1 MGIAGNA
8 QAGPATWPVFYR
20 LAGTELWERFSLH
33 GMKAL
38 LTLYLV
44 REVLADG
51 AALPWGMAGL
61 RAMLEALW
69 GPLSPIALGSNIYGL
84 YAALTYFVLPLG
96 GLAGDRLFGR
106 RAAVVAGAVLIACGH
121 LLLTDPYLL
130 LPALLLLILGTGL
143 LKGNLAAQVGELFPA
158 PDGRRDKAFAI
169 YLAFLN
175 IGVML
180 GPLVCGLLA
189 QALGWGYAFGAAGVA
204 MLAGLGLYLTIPAT
218 PRRARARPAL
228 EEDRAYRP
236 VTAIGAILV
245 VILAFCAY
253 EQVSN
258 IFLLWVADAIRPTIW
273 GLPVPPA
280 WFASADGVFT
290 ILMVILTMRWRWL
303 ASLRDWDRLA
313 MGCAAIML
321 GYGLLALVAGT
332 GLRSTA
338 GPLAVLLLL
347 DLGVALVWPAGLAII
362 TGATP
367 QRLAGV
373 MVGIFYLHGFFAN
386 LVVGAL
392 GALYERVPVA
402 TFWSIHAGIA
412 ASAMLVSLMLRAFDG
427 EKRMFRMPW
436 RLNTAP

>member
-1 MGIAGNA
+1 MGIAGNS
-8 QAGPATWPVFYR
+8 QAKPASWPVFYR

-44 REVLADG
+44 REVLAEG
-51 AALPWGMAGL
+51 GGLPWGMAGL
-61 RAMLEALW
+61 RAMLESLW
-69 GPLSPIALGSNIYGL
+69 GPLSPVAFGSHIYGL

-96 GLAGDRLFGR
+96 GLVGDRLVGR
-106 RAAVVAGAVLIACGH
+106 RAAVVTGALFISCGH
-121 LLLTDPYLL
+121 LALTDEYLL
-130 LPALLLLILGTGL
+130 LPALLLLIVGTGL

-158 PDGRRDKAFAI
+158 SDGRRDRAFAL

-180 GPLVCGLLA
+180 GPLICGLLA
-189 QALGWGYAFGAAGVA
+189 QFLGWGYAFGAAGVA
-204 MLAGLGLYLTIPAT
+204 MLAGLGVYLTIPAT
-218 PRRARARPAL
+218 PRHERVRAAPV
-228 EEDRAYRP
+228 EDRPYRP

-258 IFLLWVADAIRPTIW
+258 IFLLWVSDEIRLTVW

-290 ILMVILTMRWRWL
+290 VLMVVLTMRWQRL
-303 ASLRDWDRLA
+303 AALRDWDRLA

-321 GYGLLALVAGT
+321 GYALLALVAGT
-332 GLRSTA
+332 GLRSMV

-347 DLGVALVWPAGLAII
+347 DLGVALVWPAGLALI

-386 LVVGAL
+386 LVVGSL
-392 GALYERVPVA
+392 GALYQRVPSA
-402 TFWSIHAGIA
+402 TFWAIHAGIA
-412 ASAMLVSLMLRAFDG
+412 GSAVLVSLALRALGG
-427 EKRMFRMPW
+427 ERRMFRIF
-436 RLNTAP
+436 RRVNTAP

>member
-1 MGIAGNA
+1 MGIAGNGR
-8 QAGPATWPVFYR
+8 AGPASWPVFYR

-51 AALPWGMAGL
+51 AGLPWGMAGL
-61 RAMLEALW
+61 RAMLESVW
-69 GPLSPIALGSNIYGL
+69 GPLSPVAFGSNIYGL

-96 GLAGDRLFGR
+96 GLVGDRLVGR
-106 RAAVVAGAVLIACGH
+106 RPAIVVGAVLISCGH
-121 LLLTDPYLL
+121 LLLTDAYLL
-130 LPALLLLILGTGL
+130 LPALLLLIIGTGL
-143 LKGNLAAQVGELFPA
+143 LKGNLA
-158 PDGRRDKAFAI
+158 
-169 YLAFLN
+169 
-175 IGVML
+175 
-180 GPLVCGLLA
+180 A

-204 MLAGLGLYLTIPAT
+204 MLAGLGIYLTIPAT
-218 PRRARARPAL
+218 PRHVRTRPAPG
-228 EEDRAYRP
+228 EDRVYRP

-258 IFLLWVADAIRPTIW
+258 IFLLWVADAIRPTLW
-273 GLPVPPA
+273 GLSVPPA
-280 WFASADGVFT
+280 WFASADGIFT
-290 ILMVILTMRWRWL
+290 VLMVILTMRWRWL

-313 MGCAAIML
+313 MGCAAMML
-321 GYGLLALVAGT
+321 GYGLLALVAGA
-332 GLRSTA
+332 GSRSMA
-338 GPLAVLLLL
+338 GPPAGRPLL
-347 DLGVALVWPAGLAII
+347 DLCGAAGLPAGRSII

-386 LVVGAL
+386 LVVGSL
-392 GALYERVPVA
+392 GALYERVPIA
-402 TFWSIHAGIA
+402 TFWAIHAGIA
-412 ASAMLVSLMLRAFDG
+412 GSAVLVSLALRAFDG
-427 EKRMFRMPW
+427 ERRAFRMPW